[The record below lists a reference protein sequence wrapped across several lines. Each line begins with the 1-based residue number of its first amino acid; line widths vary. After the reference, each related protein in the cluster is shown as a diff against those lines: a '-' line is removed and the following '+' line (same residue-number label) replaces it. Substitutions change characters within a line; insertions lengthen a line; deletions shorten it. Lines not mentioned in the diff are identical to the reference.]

1 MPFCLPQILRQTH
14 CKNKKNWQIK
24 KGYHITEAAF
34 FRIAMLIF

>member
-1 MPFCLPQILRQTH
+1 MNFLFTNC
-14 CKNKKNWQIK
+14 K